1 MVPSNEN
8 SIRVTVLG
16 SGTCVPSL
24 VRSSCSILM
33 HVGDRQ
39 LVFDSGPGT
48 MRRLLEAGTDIYRVD
63 YLFYSH
69 FHPDHTAEL
78 VPFLFA
84 NKYPDPLRRRRLLT
98 IVGGPG
104 LKGFIA
110 GLESV
115 YGHWI
120 QLAAG
125 MVELVELD
133 ENRPR
138 GLAGEG
144 FTATAAPV
152 AHNPES
158 VAFRI
163 ETPSGCSVVYSGDTD
178 YSDRLVAL
186 SRQAGLLICESAVPD
201 EQKVS
206 GHLTPALAGEIA
218 AAAEVQR
225 LMLTHFYPACDDT
238 DMAAQCRRS
247 YQGPLIL
254 AEDLMTV
261 MVE

>member
-1 MVPSNEN
+1 M
-8 SIRVTVLG
+8 
-16 SGTCVPSL
+16 
-24 VRSSCSILM
+24 
-33 HVGDRQ
+33 
-39 LVFDSGPGT
+39 
-48 MRRLLEAGTDIYRVD
+48 
-63 YLFYSH
+63 
-69 FHPDHTAEL
+69 
-78 VPFLFA
+78 
-84 NKYPDPLRRRRLLT
+84 
-98 IVGGPG
+98 
-104 LKGFIA
+104 
-110 GLESV
+110 
-115 YGHWI
+115 
-120 QLAAG
+120 
-125 MVELVELD
+125 
-133 ENRPR
+133 
-138 GLAGEG
+138 
-144 FTATAAPV
+144 ATAAPV

-201 EQKVS
+201 EQKVA
-206 GHLTPALAGEIA
+206 GHLTPVLAGQIA

-238 DMAAQCRRS
+238 DIAAQCRQS